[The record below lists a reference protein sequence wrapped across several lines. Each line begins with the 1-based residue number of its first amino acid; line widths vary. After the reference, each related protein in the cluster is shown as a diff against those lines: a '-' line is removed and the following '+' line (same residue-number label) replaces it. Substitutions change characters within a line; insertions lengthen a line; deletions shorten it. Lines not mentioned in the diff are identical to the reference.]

1 MSKELKTNVILGFT
15 EPEYLKID
23 RKEFDDGELFYGLQK
38 RIDQYFNGLGVPDER
53 IYIEEDGSYINV
65 LVSIDSTFKDFME
78 KLK

>member
-1 MSKELKTNVILGFT
+1 MSKDLKTNVILGFT
-15 EPEYLKID
+15 EPEDLKID

-38 RIDQYFNGLGVPDER
+38 RIDQYFKDLGVPDER